1 MFERKLDVET
11 FTELWNAG
19 VSGRDIADF
28 FNVSLRTVY
37 KTPLKNLKTTTLDVF
52 YVPFYDFT

>member
-28 FNVSLRTVY
+28 FNVSLRTVRIPREGLLLFKPNSFGSPY
-37 KTPLKNLKTTTLDVF
+37 AKRP
-52 YVPFYDFT
+52 

>member
-37 KTPLKNLKTTTLDVF
+37 V
-52 YVPFYDFT
+52 